1 MISRRL
7 IRIKA
12 LQILYAYSKK
22 GDVSSLNAEKEL
34 FHSIEKYYDL
44 YLMLL
49 ALPQEIAALE
59 RKKILQRRQKRFA
72 TPEELNPNLNFQ
84 DNQFIEKLSNSYEL
98 ADLLEKRKLN
108 WKAYPDFIK
117 QIYAAFIKSDVYADM
132 MKASGNDFNEDKELL
147 IRFYTEFLVNDEN
160 LQEFLEEESIYW
172 NDDFSFVMIMLMKS
186 LERVNQQGRIKLLP
200 VFKNEDD
207 HDFARF
213 LLRKTIVNAEE
224 YLKIIEKHTKNW
236 DPDRIAQ
243 TDRMILQLAIAEVL
257 EFSSIPVKVTLNEYI
272 EIAKYYRTEK
282 SKTFINGLLDQIIK
296 SLSKENKIKKTG
308 RGLVG

>member
-72 TPEELNPNLNFQ
+72 TPEDLNPNLNFQ
-84 DNQFIEKLSNSYEL
+84 DNQFIEILSSSDQL
-98 ADLLEKRKLN
+98 SDLLEKRKLN

-117 QIYAAFIKSDVYADM
+117 QIYTAFIQSDVYADM
-132 MKASGNDFNEDKELL
+132 MKASGNDFKEDKELL

-172 NDDFSFVMIMLMKS
+172 NDDFSFVMIMLMKT
-186 LERVNQQGRIKLLP
+186 LERVNQQGRVKLLP

-207 HDFARF
+207 HDFARL
-213 LLRKTIVNAEE
+213 LLRKTIVNADE

-257 EFSSIPVKVTLNEYI
+257 EFSSIPIKVTLNEYI
-272 EIAKYYRTEK
+272 EISKYYSTEK

-296 SLSKENKIKKTG
+296 SLSKENKIKKIG

>member
-44 YLMLL
+44 YIMLL

-59 RKKILQRRQKRFA
+59 RKKILQRRQKKFA
-72 TPEELNPNLNFQ
+72 SPEELNPNLNFQ
-84 DNQFIEKLSNSYEL
+84 DNQFIEKLNASVEL
-98 ADLLEKRKLN
+98 ADMLEKRKLN
-108 WKAYPDFIK
+108 WKAYPDFTK
-117 QIYAAFIKSDVYADM
+117 QLYTAFIKSDVYADM
-132 MKASGNDFNEDKELL
+132 MKTSGSDFKEDKELL
-147 IRFYTEFLVNDEN
+147 LRFYTEFLVKDEN
-160 LQEFLEEESIYW
+160 FQEFLEEESIYW
-172 NDDFSFVMIMLMKS
+172 NDDFSFAMIMLMKT
-186 LERVNQQGRIKLLP
+186 LDRVNQQGKIKLLP
-200 VFKNEDD
+200 IFKNEDD
-207 HDFARF
+207 HDFAKL
-213 LLRKTIVNAEE
+213 LLRKTIVNADE
-224 YLKIIEKHTKNW
+224 YLKIIEVHTKNW

-272 EIAKYYRTEK
+272 EISKYYSTEK

-296 SLSKENKIKKTG
+296 SLTKENKIKKTG

>member
-59 RKKILQRRQKRFA
+59 RKKILQKRQKRFA

-84 DNQFIEKLSNSYEL
+84 DNQFIEKLSTSEEL
-98 ADLLEKRKLN
+98 SDLLEKRKLN

-117 QIYAAFIKSDVYADM
+117 QIYTAFIQSDVYADM
-132 MKASGNDFNEDKELL
+132 MKASGNDFKEDKELL

-172 NDDFSFVMIMLMKS
+172 NDDFSFVMIMLMKT
-186 LERVNQQGRIKLLP
+186 LERVNQQGRVKLLP

-207 HDFARF
+207 HDFARL
-213 LLRKTIVNAEE
+213 LLRKTIVNADE

-272 EIAKYYRTEK
+272 EISKFYSTEK

-296 SLSKENKIKKTG
+296 SLSKENKIKKIG

>member
-72 TPEELNPNLNFQ
+72 TPEDLNPNLNFQ
-84 DNQFIEKLSNSYEL
+84 DNQFIEILSSSDQL
-98 ADLLEKRKLN
+98 SDLLEKRKLN

-117 QIYAAFIKSDVYADM
+117 QIYTAFIQSDVYADM
-132 MKASGNDFNEDKELL
+132 MKASGNDFKEDKELL
-147 IRFYTEFLVNDEN
+147 IRFYTEFLLNDEN

-172 NDDFSFVMIMLMKS
+172 NDDFSFVMIMLMKT
-186 LERVNQQGRIKLLP
+186 LERVNQQGRVKLLP

-207 HDFARF
+207 HDFARL
-213 LLRKTIVNAEE
+213 LLRKTIVNADE

-257 EFSSIPVKVTLNEYI
+257 EFSSIPIKVTLNEYI
-272 EIAKYYRTEK
+272 EISKYYSTEK

-296 SLSKENKIKKTG
+296 SLSKENKIKKIG

>member
-34 FHSIEKYYDL
+34 FHSIDKYYDL
-44 YLMLL
+44 YIMLL

-59 RKKILQRRQKRFA
+59 RQKILQRRQKRFA
-72 TPEELNPNLNFQ
+72 TQEELNPNLNFQ
-84 DNQFIEKLSNSYEL
+84 DNQFIEKMSNSHEL
-98 ADLLEKRKLN
+98 AEIIEKRKLN
-108 WKAYPDFIK
+108 WKAYPDFLK
-117 QIYAAFIKSDVYADM
+117 QAYNTFIKSEVYEDM
-132 MKASGNDFNEDKELL
+132 MKSSGNDFRDDKELI
-147 IRFYTEFLVNDEN
+147 IRFYTDFLAEDEN
-160 LQEFLEEESIYW
+160 FLEFIEEESIYW
-172 NDDFSFVMIMLMKS
+172 NDDLSFAMLMLVKT
-186 LERVNQQGRIKLLP
+186 LERVNALGRIKLLP
-200 VFKNEDD
+200 MFKNEDD
-207 HDFARF
+207 RDFAKN

-224 YLKIIEKHTKNW
+224 YLKIIEKYTKNW

-272 EIAKYYRTEK
+272 EISKYYSTEK

-296 SLSKENKIKKTG
+296 SLSKENRIKKTG